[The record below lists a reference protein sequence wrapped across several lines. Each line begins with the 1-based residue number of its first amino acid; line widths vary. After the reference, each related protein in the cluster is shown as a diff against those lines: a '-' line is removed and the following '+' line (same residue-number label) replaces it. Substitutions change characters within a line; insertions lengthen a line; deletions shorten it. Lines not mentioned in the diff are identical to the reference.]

1 MENLLNYCIFASYL
15 VKKILLKIIHL
26 YFLTKEIIKGALMHY
41 IITFNKMED
50 KTHFWWVK
58 KSHFFYIKSLLKISN
73 LISMKV
79 LLQMCELLLYG
90 EKKYCVNPTL
100 DGGGQILPPPGI
112 LCSGALNIDLRGP
125 RFWYN
130 SYFIVTM

>member
-1 MENLLNYCIFASYL
+1 MENLLNHCIFASYL
-15 VKKILLKIIHL
+15 VKKILLKMIHL

-79 LLQMCELLLYG
+79 LLQSVSYYYM
-90 EKKYCVNPTL
+90 EKRNIVLSQPDNKW
-100 DGGGQILPPPGI
+100 
-112 LCSGALNIDLRGP
+112 LCIT
-125 RFWYN
+125 
-130 SYFIVTM
+130 YFIFWLIRRGTAVYNLDFGMPG